1 MKVFL
6 FGWLSL
12 FLFWGAAFYFCFIGS
27 EVGFKHWKRKLVIGT
42 PFFLLFYFLVHA
54 YGVPRY
60 FVYDQV
66 TPKTLDGE
74 VYYPAVK
81 NHLIFQG
88 ASYKDYGIISKDL
101 STFKANE
108 EYFSAFDVQ
117 PLKEYPSV
125 KGLTRW
131 FNELLLVGFFLLWW
145 LFLNKFHNA
154 SAASELYKLA
164 RKGSRLEHYQSY
176 LNASYSIRFFQPL
189 KRRIAKRDMGKI
201 REVYLQALQRV
212 LLQLMTKAH
221 DNNRPLLT
229 YLHQQLGISPE
240 AFPSVMVK
248 ATVDDHSTTE
258 AAEQIEKPAD
268 IKRNFYMPTNEK
280 LSSALTARVVETLNQ
295 FIPEKLLRSGEGE
308 ISSPTAAL
316 SCELNSALYNLAT
329 FNSGRSVSLVKIY
342 SNQNIAPNSQRLHLG
357 GTAFGFPS
365 KLYPDSKDKSQSYC
379 VNLLAQNVVNNV
391 FFTNLKQVGET
402 TDQAKAVL
410 KQKQEA
416 LQKLQQSLFDTMIK
430 ECKSTVKDAALAE
443 GVSQVI
449 ERNQAMFDSVVA
461 ETHQLIADHAELFA
475 DLIAEEVAAGLLESF
490 AEAASE

>member
-12 FLFWGAAFYFCFIGS
+12 ILFWGAAFYFCFIGS

-88 ASYKDYGIISKDL
+88 ASYRDYGIISKDL
-101 STFKANE
+101 STFKASE
-108 EYFSAFDVQ
+108 EYFSAFGVQ

-221 DNNRPLLT
+221 ENNRPLLA
-229 YLHQQLGISPE
+229 YLHQQLGSSPE

-248 ATVDDHSTTE
+248 AALEDRSTVE
-258 AAEQIEKPAD
+258 AAEKFEKPAD
-268 IKRNFYMPTNEK
+268 IKRNFYMPDNIK
-280 LSSALTARVVETLNQ
+280 FSQALANSVTGTLNQ
-295 FIPEKLLRSGEGE
+295 FLPEKLIQPCLEGNAV
-308 ISSPTAAL
+308 PTAEL
-316 SCELNSALYNLAT
+316 SCQLDSALYSLAKL
-329 FNSGRSVSLVKIY
+329 NSGKSVPIVRIY
-342 SNQNIAPNSQRLHLG
+342 TSQNIALNSQALHLG
-357 GTAFGFPS
+357 GTNIGFPT

-391 FFTNLKQVGET
+391 FFTDLKQVGET

-430 ECKSTVKDAALAE
+430 ECKSTVKDSALAE

-449 ERNQAMFDSVVA
+449 ERNQAMFDSVMA

-475 DLIAEEVAAGLLESF
+475 DLIAEEVAASLLESF